1 MARLRWARYQVPEV
15 ETAHVSYGKMAVGA
29 TAHAAAARQNC
40 PVRPS
45 VNIVLLPSLSLT
57 LAAFAPTEP
66 SLNHI
71 PSVLNENYHILSQA
85 IALVG
90 SASLAL

>member
-1 MARLRWARYQVPEV
+1 M
-15 ETAHVSYGKMAVGA
+15 TVGA

-45 VNIVLLPSLSLT
+45 VNNVFSLPIIPWT
-57 LAAFAPTEP
+57 LAAIPSTEP

-71 PSVLNENYHILSQA
+71 PLVLT
-85 IALVG
+85 
-90 SASLAL
+90 

>member
-1 MARLRWARYQVPEV
+1 
-15 ETAHVSYGKMAVGA
+15 VSYGKMTVGA

-45 VNIVLLPSLSLT
+45 VNNVFSLPIIPWT
-57 LAAFAPTEP
+57 LAAIPSTEP

-71 PSVLNENYHILSQA
+71 PLVLT
-85 IALVG
+85 
-90 SASLAL
+90 